1 LLESFGLTDKEANI
15 YIFIS
20 KNGAIRSMELT
31 RLTRTDKAEVYRIL
45 NGLQS
50 NKRTESIH
58 TDKENFAEMQIF
70 CHYAG

>member
-1 LLESFGLTDKEANI
+1 
-15 YIFIS
+15 
-20 KNGAIRSMELT
+20 MELT